1 MNSLETRSTT
11 YVERLQKRP
20 FEYLSGKVILVQT
33 YLDLILGLNF
43 MFKTLFIHET
53 IQDTKPKNSKPAAY
67 HRTRRRQIK
76 DHVFILI
83 IYKNDIDQY
92 TGTNEI

>member
-20 FEYLSGKVILVQT
+20 FEYLVEKVNLVQT
-33 YLDLILGLNF
+33 YLDIILGLNF
-43 MFKTLFIHET
+43 MFKTLFIHQI

-76 DHVFILI
+76 DHVFIFI